1 MDFFSSLLKREVK
14 NLSNVDIIGL
24 TSKHVANTYGRF
36 PISIVRGKGTRV
48 WDADGREYLDF
59 VSGLAVCNLGHC
71 HPNVVKAIQQQAEKL
86 IHVSNLYHIE
96 TQSELAKLLT
106 DNSFA
111 DRVFFCNSGAEA
123 NEAALKLAR
132 KYFSNKGESRYQII
146 TMEQSFHG
154 RTFAAL
160 AATGQKKY
168 QAGFEPLLEKFVYVP
183 FNDIESA
190 KRAVNSTTAAV
201 MVEPIQGEGGVNVPS
216 ESYLRELKEVC
227 KKAGALLIFDEV
239 QVGVGRTGTLF
250 AYENYGVAPD
260 IMTLAKGLAGG
271 VAIGAMLST
280 EEIMSAFVPGTHAS
294 TFGGN
299 PLATAA
305 GIAALKTII
314 NEGILDNCRKSGA
327 YLTERLNGLKAKYAF
342 IKEVRGKGL
351 IIGMEL
357 AEDIKGGDIV
367 KECLAKGL
375 LINCVGD
382 KVLRFIP
389 ALVVTEKEVDE
400 MLGILEPLLAQA
412 GAQAKV

>member
-1 MDFFSSLLKREVK
+1 MT
-14 NLSNVDIIGL
+14 NADIIGL

-36 PISIVRGKGTRV
+36 PIAIVRGKGTRV

-71 HPNVVKAIQQQAEKL
+71 HPKVVAAIKEQAETL
-86 IHVSNLYHIE
+86 IHVSNLYHIQ
-96 TQSELAKLLT
+96 TQSELARLLT
-106 DNSFA
+106 ANSFG

-123 NEAALKLAR
+123 NEAAIKLAR
-132 KYFSNKGESRYQII
+132 KYFSNKGEHRYQVL

-154 RTFAAL
+154 RTMAAL

-168 QAGFEPLLEKFVYVP
+168 QAGFEPLLEKFVHVP
-183 FNDIESA
+183 FNDIEAVKSA
-190 KRAVNSTTAAV
+190 MTASTAAV
-201 MVEPIQGEGGVNVPS
+201 MIEPIQGEGGVNVPS
-216 ESYLRELKEVC
+216 VRYMKELREVC
-227 KKAGALLIFDEV
+227 TKAGALLMFDEV

-271 VAIGAMLST
+271 VAIGAMIAT
-280 EEIMSAFVPGTHAS
+280 EDVASAFVPGTHAS

-305 GIAALKTII
+305 GIAALKAVL
-314 NEGILDNCRKSGA
+314 EDGVLENCKKVGA
-327 YLTERLNGLKAKYAF
+327 YLETQLNRLKGKYPF

-351 IIGMEL
+351 ILGMEL
-357 AEDIKGGDIV
+357 AEGIKGTDIV
-367 KECLAKGL
+367 KECLGKGL
-375 LINCVGD
+375 LLNCVGD

-389 ALVVTEKEVDE
+389 ALIVTEKEVDE
-400 MLGILEPLLAQA
+400 MLSTLVPVLEGAA
-412 GAQAKV
+412 GRI